1 MSLAYLPSKKTPNS
15 IERIT
20 LRRNQKQQSFHH
32 FKAKIAAGL
41 AHGIKYQ
48 KTIVWYGSIK
58 RVQRQSKNCS
68 TKNQ

>member
-1 MSLAYLPSKKTPNS
+1 M
-15 IERIT
+15 ERIT
-20 LRRNQKQQSFHH
+20 LQRNQKQQSCHH
-32 FKAKIAAGL
+32 FKAKNAAGL

-58 RVQRQSKNCS
+58 WVQRQSENCS